1 MPTSTDVA
9 GIKRP
14 LENCFSLAS
23 KLSLKKIS
31 IPAIGTAAFGI
42 SAQNSAKLVMETA
55 KRFSRSNYSLQV
67 CVVVFEASMMH
78 DFEDAVILQKEENQ
92 SEILVTEAR
101 LCRAKTGNMQL
112 YIELPCNRK
121 ICSLQHYA
129 NVNNNNNN
137 NKTNK
142 QTNKTTMKKTTRT
155 TIHAIYIVVIVV
167 YFVVVFVSVVT
178 WLKNVS
184 LSKAISKVQ
193 NNEYKI
199 E

>member
-1 MPTSTDVA
+1 
-9 GIKRP
+9 
-14 LENCFSLAS
+14 
-23 KLSLKKIS
+23 
-31 IPAIGTAAFGI
+31 
-42 SAQNSAKLVMETA
+42 
-55 KRFSRSNYSLQV
+55 
-67 CVVVFEASMMH
+67 MH

-142 QTNKTTMKKTTRT
+142 QTNKTTMKKNNKNNNTC
-155 TIHAIYIVVIVV
+155 HIYCCYRCLFCCRFCFCSNLVKKCKFIKS
-167 YFVVVFVSVVT
+167 YFKS
-178 WLKNVS
+178 S
-184 LSKAISKVQ
+184 EQ
-193 NNEYKI
+193 
-199 E
+199 